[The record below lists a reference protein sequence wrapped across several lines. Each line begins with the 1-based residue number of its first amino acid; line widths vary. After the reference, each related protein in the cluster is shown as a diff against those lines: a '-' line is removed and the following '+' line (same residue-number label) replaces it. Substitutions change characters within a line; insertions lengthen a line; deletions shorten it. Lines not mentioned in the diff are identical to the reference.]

1 MGFRLFLLL
10 FILAVNAFFAAGEVS
25 LVSVR
30 RSRLRAHA
38 EQGDAGAALALDLL
52 ANPQRL
58 LSVSQLGVTLASLGL
73 GWAGE
78 ETVYQLLVDA
88 LHPIMSPATT
98 QYLHAASL
106 VAAFLLISF
115 LHIILGEVLPKN
127 LALSRADRLAVLV
140 APPMLIFSRISA
152 PFVWIVEQ
160 TTKLLSNKLGLSSH
174 GSGGHSAEELK
185 FIVTTSRT
193 EGHLETFEEDAIQ
206 KILELHNIY
215 AREIMVPRNNM
226 VAVPV
231 EATLDQVLRVISE
244 HKYSRVPVYEGSPE
258 KLVGLVHYKDL
269 LRLWQERKS
278 AHERKRPDRPFK
290 LRRYLRA
297 ALLVPETK
305 PLPALIDEL
314 RATHAHMA
322 FVVDEFG
329 TISGLVTIEDLFE
342 QVFGEI
348 EDEFDDRKP
357 PQPPAEAPVVEV
369 EGTIP
374 IRDLVTQYQIEL
386 PGDAGFETLAG
397 FLLFKLGY
405 IPKPGDEIEYGN
417 RKFTILEMERNRIAK
432 VRVER
437 TGEAA
442 A

>member
-78 ETVYQLLVDA
+78 ETVYQLLVSA
-88 LHPIMSPATT
+88 LNPVMSPATT

-160 TTKLLSNKLGLSSH
+160 TTKFLTSKLGLSSH

-193 EGHLETFEEDAIQ
+193 EGHLESFEEDAIQ
-206 KILELHNIY
+206 KVLELHNIY

-226 VAVPV
+226 VTVPV
-231 EATLDQVLRVISE
+231 DATLDQVLRVMSE

-290 LRRYLRA
+290 LKRYLRA

-305 PLPALIDEL
+305 PLPQLIDEL

-329 TISGLVTIEDLFE
+329 TISGLITIEDLFE

-357 PQPPAEAPVVEV
+357 PQPAAQSSVVEV

-405 IPKPGDEIEYGN
+405 IPKTGDEIEYGN
-417 RKFTILEMERNRIAK
+417 RKFRILEMDRNRIAK
-432 VRVER
+432 VRVEK

-442 A
+442 

>member
-1 MGFRLFLLL
+1 MGFRLFLLFL
-10 FILAVNAFFAAGEVS
+10 ILALNAFFAASEVS

-30 RSRLRAHA
+30 RSRLRAQA
-38 EQGDAGAALALDLL
+38 DDGDTGAQVALDLL

-78 ETVYQLLVDA
+78 DTVYELLLLILAPVNT
-88 LHPIMSPATT
+88 PAI
-98 QYLHAASL
+98 QHSLHAASF
-106 VAAFLLISF
+106 VAAFLVISF
-115 LHIILGEVLPKN
+115 LHIIIGEVLPKN
-127 LALSRADRLAVLV
+127 LALTRADRLAALV
-140 APPMLIFSRISA
+140 APPMLVFSKISA
-152 PFVWIVEQ
+152 PFVWVIERTAQ
-160 TTKLLSNKLGLSSH
+160 FLADTLGLSSH
-174 GSGGHSAEELK
+174 VSGGHSAEELK
-185 FIVTTSRT
+185 FIITSSRT
-193 EGHLETFEEDAIQ
+193 AGVLETFEEDAIQ
-206 KILELHNIY
+206 KILELKNIY
-215 AREIMVPRNNM
+215 AREIMVPRNDV
-226 VAVPV
+226 VAVPID
-231 EATLDQVLRVISE
+231 AALDHVLRVMIE

-258 KLVGLVHYKDL
+258 KLVGMVHYKDL
-269 LRLWQERKS
+269 MRLWQERKY

-290 LRRYLRA
+290 LRRYLRE

-305 PLPALIDEL
+305 PLPQLIDDL

-329 TISGLVTIEDLFE
+329 TISGLVTIEDLIE

-348 EDEFDDRKP
+348 EDEFDDAKKP
-357 PQPPAEAPVVEV
+357 RPSAEATMVEV

-397 FLLFKLGY
+397 FLLLRLGY
-405 IPKPGDEIEYGN
+405 IPKQGDDIEYGK
-417 RKFTILEMERNRIAK
+417 RRFTILEMDRNRIAR

-437 TGEAA
+437 MS
-442 A
+442 

>member
-1 MGFRLFLLL
+1 MGLRLFLLF
-10 FILAVNAFFAAGEVS
+10 FILALNAFFAAGEVS

-30 RSRLRAHA
+30 RSRLRAQA
-38 EQGDAGAALALDLL
+38 EQGDTGAVVALDLL
-52 ANPQRL
+52 SNPQRL

-78 ETVYQLLVDA
+78 DTVYQLLLA
-88 LHPIMSPATT
+88 MLNPIMTPSTER
-98 QYLHAASL
+98 YLHAAGF
-106 VAAFLLISF
+106 VVAFLLISF
-115 LHIILGEVLPKN
+115 LHIIVGEVLPKN

-140 APPMLIFSRISA
+140 APPMLVFSRISA
-152 PFVWIVEQ
+152 PFVWVVEQ
-160 TTKLLSNKLGLSSH
+160 TALFLANKLGLTSH

-185 FIVTTSRT
+185 FIITTSRT
-193 EGHLETFEEDAIQ
+193 EGHLEPFEEDAIQ
-206 KILELHNIY
+206 KILELKNIY
-215 AREIMVPRNNM
+215 AREIMVPRNNV
-226 VAVPV
+226 VAVPID
-231 EATLDQVLRVISE
+231 ATLDQVLRVMIE

-269 LRLWQERKS
+269 MRLWQERKS

-290 LRRYLRA
+290 LRRYVRP
-297 ALLVPETK
+297 ALLAPETK
-305 PLPALIDEL
+305 PLPQLIAEL
-314 RATHAHMA
+314 REHHAHMA

-348 EDEFDDRKP
+348 EDEFDDAKHPKP
-357 PQPPAEAPVVEV
+357 PVESAV
-369 EGTIP
+369 LEFDGTIP

-405 IPKPGDEIEYGN
+405 IPKVGDEVEYGN
-417 RKFTILEMERNRIAK
+417 RRFCILEMDRNRIAK

-437 TGEAA
+437 TS
-442 A
+442 

>member
-10 FILAVNAFFAAGEVS
+10 FILALNAFFAAGEVS

-30 RSRLRAHA
+30 RSRLRAQS
-38 EQGDAGAALALDLL
+38 EQGDTGATLALDLL

-78 ETVYQLLVDA
+78 DTVYQLLASLLNPVTTA
-88 LHPIMSPATT
+88 ATER
-98 QYLHAASL
+98 YLHAAAF
-106 VAAFLLISF
+106 VVAFLLISF
-115 LHIILGEVLPKN
+115 LHIIVGEVLPKN
-127 LALSRADRLAVLV
+127 LALSRPDRLAVLV

-152 PFVWIVEQ
+152 PFVWIVER
-160 TTKLLSNKLGLSSH
+160 TTYFLAEKLGLTSH

-193 EGHLETFEEDAIQ
+193 EGHLEGFEEDAIQ
-206 KILELHNIY
+206 KILELKNIY
-215 AREIMVPRNNM
+215 AREIMVPRNDV

-231 EATLDQVLRVISE
+231 DASLDQVLRVMSE

-258 KLVGLVHYKDL
+258 KLVGMVHYKDL
-269 LRLWQERKS
+269 MRLWQERKS

-297 ALLVPETK
+297 ALMVPETK
-305 PLPALIDEL
+305 PLPQLIDEL

-348 EDEFDDRKP
+348 EDEFDDAKP
-357 PQPPAEAPVVEV
+357 PKPPAEAPVVEV

-397 FLLFKLGY
+397 FLLFRLGF
-405 IPKPGDEIEYGN
+405 IPKQGDDIEYGN
-417 RKFTILEMERNRIAK
+417 RKFTILEMDRNRIAK

-437 TGEAA
+437 RA
-442 A
+442 

>member
-1 MGFRLFLLL
+1 MGFRLFLLFL
-10 FILAVNAFFAAGEVS
+10 ILAVNAFFAAGEVS

-30 RSRLRAHA
+30 RSRLRAQA
-38 EQGDAGAALALDLL
+38 EQGETGAAVALDLL
-52 ANPQRL
+52 SNPQRL

-78 ETVYQLLVDA
+78 ETVYQLLLA
-88 LHPIMSPATT
+88 MLNPIMIPSTEH
-98 QYLHAASL
+98 YLHAAAF
-106 VAAFLLISF
+106 VVAFLLISF
-115 LHIILGEVLPKN
+115 LHIIVGEVLPKN

-140 APPMLIFSRISA
+140 APPMLVFSRISA

-160 TTKLLSNKLGLSSH
+160 TALFLANKLGLTSH
-174 GSGGHSAEELK
+174 GSGGHSTEELK
-185 FIVTTSRT
+185 FIITTSRT
-193 EGHLETFEEDAIQ
+193 EGHLESFEEAAIQ
-206 KILELHNIY
+206 KILDLKNIY
-215 AREIMVPRNNM
+215 AREIMVPRNNV

-231 EATLDQVLRVISE
+231 DATLDQVLRVMIE

-269 LRLWQERKS
+269 MRLWQERKS

-290 LRRYLRA
+290 LRRYVRP
-297 ALLVPETK
+297 ALLAPETK
-305 PLPALIDEL
+305 PLPPLIDEL
-314 RATHAHMA
+314 REHHAHMA

-348 EDEFDDRKP
+348 EDEFDDAKHPKP
-357 PQPPAEAPVVEV
+357 SVEAMVVEV

-405 IPKPGDEIEYGN
+405 IPKKGDEVEYGN
-417 RKFTILEMERNRIAK
+417 RRFCILEMDRNRIARVK
-432 VRVER
+432 VER
-437 TGEAA
+437 LS
-442 A
+442 

>member
-1 MGFRLFLLL
+1 MGFRLFLLFL
-10 FILAVNAFFAAGEVS
+10 IIALNAFFAAGEVS

-30 RSRLRAHA
+30 RSRLRAQA
-38 EQGDAGAALALDLL
+38 DDGDTGAQVALDLL

-78 ETVYQLLVDA
+78 DTVYQLL
-88 LHPIMSPATT
+88 LHLIAPLNTPAIEK
-98 QYLHAASL
+98 YLHAAAF
-106 VAAFLLISF
+106 VVAFLLISF
-115 LHIILGEVLPKN
+115 LHIIVGEVLPKN
-127 LALSRADRLAVLV
+127 LALTRADRLAALV
-140 APPMLIFSRISA
+140 APPILVFSKISA
-152 PFVWIVEQ
+152 PFVYVIERTAQ
-160 TTKLLSNKLGLSSH
+160 YLADRFGLSSH
-174 GSGGHSAEELK
+174 GTGGHSAEELK
-185 FIVTTSRT
+185 FIITSSRT
-193 EGHLETFEEDAIQ
+193 AGVLEGFEEDAIQ
-206 KILELHNIY
+206 KILELKNIY
-215 AREIMVPRNNM
+215 AREIMVPRNDV
-226 VAVPV
+226 VAVPID
-231 EATLDQVLRVISE
+231 AALDQVLRVMIE
-244 HKYSRVPVYEGSPE
+244 HKYSRVPVYEGSPD

-269 LRLWQERKS
+269 MRLWQERKS
-278 AHERKRPDRPFK
+278 AHEHKQSDRPFK
-290 LRRYLRA
+290 LRRYLRD
-297 ALLVPETK
+297 ALMVPETK
-305 PLPALIDEL
+305 PLPQLIDEL

-348 EDEFDDRKP
+348 EDEFDDAKKP
-357 PQPPAEAPVVEV
+357 KPSAEAKFVEV

-405 IPKPGDEIEYGN
+405 IPKTGDDIEYGA
-417 RKFTILEMERNRIAK
+417 RRFTILEMDRNRIAR

-437 TGEAA
+437 TA
-442 A
+442 